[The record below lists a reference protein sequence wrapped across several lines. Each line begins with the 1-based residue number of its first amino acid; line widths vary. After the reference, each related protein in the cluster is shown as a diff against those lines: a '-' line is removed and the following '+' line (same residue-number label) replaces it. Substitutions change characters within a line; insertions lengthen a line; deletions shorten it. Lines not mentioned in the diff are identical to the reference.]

1 MFLFYQ
7 LVSGQFPPITNGKTE
22 KRSFQLLV
30 FLGVYVFVSSS
41 WKGFFFVW
49 FSSSTCV
56 FTGPALISDAPV
68 TSEEFLL
75 AEKLVKT
82 SVKVH

>member
-30 FLGVYVFVSSS
+30 FLDVYVFVSST
-41 WKGFFFVW
+41 WEVFFL
-49 FSSSTCV
+49 FSFHPAHV

-68 TSEEFLL
+68 TPEEFLL

-82 SVKVH
+82 SVKAH